1 MTRMNTTILVM
12 LIQTMGQNIL
22 DSDEDEHNN
31 LGHAHTEKGQNILDS
46 DEDEHNNL
54 GHAHTNNGAEYSRQ

>member
-31 LGHAHTEKGQNILDS
+31 LGHAHT
-46 DEDEHNNL
+46 
-54 GHAHTNNGAEYSRQ
+54 NNGAEYSRQ